1 MKYFTS
7 TAIIRAG
14 WDMLANLPLHDE
26 IKPLLLST
34 AVSSLLILPGSS
46 LLITLSG
53 FIADFVLWVCVCLG
67 GYGLQPRKDQGV
79 PDPES
84 YIEMA
89 VEGEEKVL
97 IVLLT
102 VSPY

>member
-7 TAIIRAG
+7 TAIIRAC
-14 WDMLANLPLHDE
+14 WDMLASLPLHNE

-34 AVSSLLILPGSS
+34 AVSSLLILPGNS

-53 FIADFVLWVCVCLG
+53 FIADLVLWVCVCFG
-67 GYGLQPRKDQGV
+67 GYGLQSRKDQGL
-79 PDPES
+79 PDPGS

-89 VEGEEKVL
+89 VEGKERVL

>member
-7 TAIIRAG
+7 TAIIRAS

-26 IKPLLLST
+26 IKPPLLST

-53 FIADFVLWVCVCLG
+53 FIAELVLWVCVCLG
-67 GYGLQPRKDQGV
+67 GYGLQLRKDQGV